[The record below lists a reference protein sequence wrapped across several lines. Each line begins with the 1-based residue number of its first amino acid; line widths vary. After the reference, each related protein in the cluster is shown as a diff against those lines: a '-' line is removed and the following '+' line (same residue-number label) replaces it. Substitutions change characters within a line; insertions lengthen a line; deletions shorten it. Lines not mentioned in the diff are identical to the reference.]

1 MKSVVFVLMLALT
14 AFPLY
19 AQQVAEGRVYCDV
32 NNNGR
37 HDRGEQYLEGIGVT
51 NGVDVVMTDKA
62 GRYQLPIDG
71 EATIA
76 VIKPAHYQLQLDVY
90 NKPRFYYQHRPQGT
104 PRRESYKGLPPTGN
118 LPASIDFGLLPRQ
131 EPEKFCVAVLGDPQ
145 PHFIDHI
152 RYFGKAI
159 VDDLLRSR
167 RNVSFGIS
175 LGDVNDEN
183 FELFNPYLAQV
194 ARVGVPWYHLMGN
207 HDTDYEARTDREA
220 DDAFETFVGPVNY
233 AFNYAD
239 AHFLILDNIL
249 FPDPRPGRQNS
260 PKAYW
265 GGFRDDQKEFIR
277 NDLKWVDKEKLVV
290 VAFHIPMLDENAVR
304 KEDKEFLFEC
314 LKGFPHVL
322 LLSAHL
328 HRQNQYFHT
337 EEDGWKG
344 GKPLHEFNAGAAC
357 GDFYSGYL
365 DKDSIPCSMMSD
377 GTPKGYAFLEVDG
390 NTYSIDYKVAGKPED
405 YALSVQLPKQVVY
418 NRYTPAYITVN
429 FFMGTKSDEVLCRID
444 GGEWKRMKY
453 EEVTDPDH
461 DYMVQCWNRDEAP
474 KLARWPAPSCPSTHI
489 WRIRIP
495 SSLPVGTHRVEIQ
508 AIDMFGQKYCG
519 QACYEVVNALRMYP

>member
-1 MKSVVFVLMLALT
+1 M
-14 AFPLY
+14 
-19 AQQVAEGRVYCDV
+19 
-32 NNNGR
+32 
-37 HDRGEQYLEGIGVT
+37 
-51 NGVDVVMTDKA
+51 
-62 GRYQLPIDG
+62 
-71 EATIA
+71 
-76 VIKPAHYQLQLDVY
+76 
-90 NKPRFYYQHRPQGT
+90 
-104 PRRESYKGLPPTGN
+104 
-118 LPASIDFGLLPRQ
+118 
-131 EPEKFCVAVLGDPQ
+131 
-145 PHFIDHI
+145 
-152 RYFGKAI
+152 
-159 VDDLLRSR
+159 
-167 RNVSFGIS
+167 
-175 LGDVNDEN
+175 
-183 FELFNPYLAQV
+183 
-194 ARVGVPWYHLMGN
+194 
-207 HDTDYEARTDREA
+207 
-220 DDAFETFVGPVNY
+220 
-233 AFNYAD
+233 
-239 AHFLILDNIL
+239 
-249 FPDPRPGRQNS
+249 
-260 PKAYW
+260 
-265 GGFRDDQKEFIR
+265 
-277 NDLKWVDKEKLVV
+277 
-290 VAFHIPMLDENAVR
+290 
-304 KEDKEFLFEC
+304 
-314 LKGFPHVL
+314 KGFPHVL

-495 SSLPVGTHRVEIQ
+495 SLLPVGTHRVEIQ